1 MAIRRE
7 CEGGMLWVLF
17 LLNGSDMVTAHFI
30 KISKEER
37 ELQVVRVL
45 FLWAS
50 QMVLFITRSFV
61 IKMWSNSFR
70 KI

>member
-1 MAIRRE
+1 
-7 CEGGMLWVLF
+7 MLWVLF
-17 LLNGSDMVTAHFI
+17 LLNGSDMVTAHLT
-30 KISKEER
+30 KISKEKR

>member
-30 KISKEER
+30 KISKEKR

-61 IKMWSNSFR
+61 IKMW
-70 KI
+70 